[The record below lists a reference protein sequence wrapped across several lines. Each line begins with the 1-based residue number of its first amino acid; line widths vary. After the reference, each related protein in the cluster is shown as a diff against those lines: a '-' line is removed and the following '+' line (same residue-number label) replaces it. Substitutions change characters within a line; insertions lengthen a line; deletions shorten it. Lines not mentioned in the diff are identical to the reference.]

1 MREIDISI
9 STDLGEEQLLYI
21 VQCKDRAKRPA
32 DIVILGEFSS
42 VIQDVGAAKGFL
54 VCTSGFARTNHD

>member
-21 VQCKDRAKRPA
+21 DQCKDRAKRPA
-32 DIVILGEFSS
+32 DIVAI
-42 VIQDVGAAKGFL
+42 KP
-54 VCTSGFARTNHD
+54 